1 MKIIKENFDNIKD
14 TENPD
19 LIDAKNEIEA
29 AEEVYEDAM
38 EEVADKDSI
47 EAELGVSDKDNLP
60 DEEEFPKDVMN
71 KISLDESLF
80 EDVNDFDKDDLIN
93 FVYDKITSVLENLA
107 IEANSK
113 VPGYSAEWCAD
124 EQPAYLEDAI
134 IALVDSTVEELLTY
148 KD

>member
-14 TENPD
+14 TENPE
-19 LIDAKNEIEA
+19 LIDAKNELND

-47 EAELGVSDKDNLP
+47 EAELGVSDKENLP
-60 DEEEFPKDVMN
+60 DEEEFPKDVIN

-80 EDVNDFDKDDLIN
+80 EAVYDFNVENLKD
-93 FVYDKITSVLENLA
+93 FVYDKIVSVLDNIA
-107 IEANSK
+107 VEANSK
-113 VPGYSAEWCAD
+113 VPGYSADWCTD

-134 IALVDSTVEELLTY
+134 LSLVDSTVKELLTY